1 MTIEKVEAGDSDI
14 CLKLD
19 AMFDFNCMEEFRNSY
34 TDISGKEVGQLN
46 IDFRNTCYMDSSALG
61 MLLNLKKHFEG
72 TSLKIVLINTNE
84 QIKKIL
90 MISRFDKKFDI
101 E

>member
-1 MTIEKVEAGDSDI
+1 MTIKKVKVSDSDI
-14 CLKLD
+14 SLQLD
-19 AMFDFNCMEEFRNSY
+19 AMFDFNCMEEFRNAY
-34 TDISGKEVGQLN
+34 TDLSGKDNSRLN
-46 IDFRNTCYMDSSALG
+46 IDFQNTRYMDSSALG

-72 TSLKIVLINTNE
+72 TPLKIMLINTNE